1 MPKFP
6 PKPTKPI
13 PVPTGARH
21 VFMIPDPPCVVIP
34 IDWGSHHAHA
44 QAFHQRF
51 AVDVFVDGERV
62 SHAVSL
68 ASDGILEVAF
78 KVEPGE
84 YEVLVKEAATGDR
97 KDNACAVL
105 FARQMR
111 VNYPGADEE
120 DDESDRKAQEK

>member
-6 PKPTKPI
+6 PKQAKPI
-13 PVPTGARH
+13 PVMTGARH

-34 IDWGSHHAHA
+34 IDWGAHLAHA
-44 QAFHQRF
+44 QAFHQQF

-68 ASDGILEVAF
+68 AVDGILEVAF

-84 YEVLVKEAATGDR
+84 YEVLVKEAALGDR
-97 KDNACAVL
+97 QESACAL
-105 FARQMR
+105 IFAGQIR
-111 VNYPGADEE
+111 VNYPGADDD
-120 DDESDRKAQEK
+120 DDETDTKAQES

>member
-6 PKPTKPI
+6 PKKAKPI
-13 PVPTGARH
+13 PVMTGARH

-34 IDWGSHHAHA
+34 IDWGAHLAHA
-44 QAFHQRF
+44 QAFQQQF

-68 ASDGILEVAF
+68 AADGILEVAF

-84 YEVLVKEAATGDR
+84 YEVLVKEAALGDR
-97 KDNACAVL
+97 EESACAL
-105 FARQMR
+105 IFAGQIR
-111 VNYPGADEE
+111 VNYPGADD
-120 DDESDRKAQEK
+120 DDESDQKAQGS